1 MVIYKIL
8 IMLIRIQC
16 VNMLSTNANLKLHIF
31 KLNEIF
37 PYTINFIS
45 FMIYTSLH
53 GKQL

>member
-45 FMIYTSLH
+45 FMIYTNYK